1 MAEVGKTNRLNR
13 LALAFIG
20 LPHLGFRMR
29 ARIIMARLKNED
41 NKLKILDAGCG
52 YGLYALM
59 LSELGFQVD
68 AVDIDERR
76 TNIVNQMLDEYPVI
90 KKKVSIYT
98 VSLVNL
104 PFSSNTYDI
113 IICQM

>member
-90 KKKVSIYT
+90 KRKSVFIRYR
-98 VSLVNL
+98 
-104 PFSSNTYDI
+104 
-113 IICQM
+113 